1 MAVTRENLL
10 AAAGH
15 KQVTAVEVDGVG
27 EVFLRSPTFAE
38 WYPLILDQAKYDGGP
53 VPNDVIGRTLV
64 ACLCNEDGS
73 RLLED
78 GDAETVLANTPAVV
92 MALYNACKES
102 LQKAVETREEV
113 SGN

>member
-1 MAVTRENLL
+1 MAVTRDSLL
-10 AAAGH
+10 AAAGRQ
-15 KQVTAVEVDGVG
+15 KVTAVEVDGVG

-38 WYPLILDQAKYDGGP
+38 WYPLILDQAKHDGGP
-53 VPNDVIGRTLV
+53 VPDSVVGKTIV
-64 ACLCNEDGS
+64 ACLCDEDGK

-78 GDAETVLANTPAVV
+78 GDVEKVLANPPGVV

-102 LQKAVETREEV
+102 LAKAVETREEV